1 MDRKPHL
8 AFVPL
13 FIGALLACIL
23 LAFQEFEPSWIV
35 TFITAVCIISF
46 IAGLIST
53 ASYKRAVSAAMND
66 IFRENDTTA
75 GNVITNIAIP
85 CLLFDGDGRIV
96 WTNNAFAQLYSGNDI
111 CRLIPSMDPR
121 FPNQAQSIDY
131 NGRSFQ
137 LISMPIQRIK
147 SEKRLTFQY
156 WLDRTEALHYS
167 RLYEEQMPTIGL
179 VQVDNYDDLMTHKQF
194 HRNTVLSDVEDKISD
209 FVSSID
215 GVYRRYD
222 NSKFFIVFEAKRIAD
237 LEQQRFSLLDSV
249 REIDT
254 GTGQSVT
261 LSISIGVADRVS
273 ASDEAARNA
282 MQLALGR
289 GGDQAVIKRGSNYS
303 FFGGKRQV
311 TTRNSRVKA
320 RLFAEALRQLMG
332 ASDNVFIVG
341 HAMPDM
347 DCVGA
352 ALGIMRCAKTVNRQA
367 YFVLDESNPAIQNA
381 VEIMRG
387 NPLYRDCF
395 RTPDQAAAMMRP
407 SSILMVVDTQRVSS
421 MLAPSLLDMASK
433 VVVVDHHRRAVDSI
447 QNPTLNFLE
456 AGSSSTCEMM
466 TEVIQYFDDSIR
478 PTSFECGALLAGI
491 TMDTKHFSS
500 NTGARTFEAASYLRR
515 NGADSATVKLMFQDD
530 MQTYRDRAKVVEAA
544 ITMERGIAIS
554 TCPSTMENCTL
565 IAAQAAD
572 ELVSIKGIEAAFVLA
587 EQGDVIYISGRSIG
601 EISVQLILEKLGGGG
616 HQSIAGAQLHE
627 VNMDQAINRLTN
639 SINTYLKEANEQ

>member
-1 MDRKPHL
+1 MDRNPHFS
-8 AFVPL
+8 FVPL
-13 FIGALLACIL
+13 FIAGLLACAL
-23 LAFQEFEPSWIV
+23 LGIRGFHPTWLLSLL
-35 TFITAVCIISF
+35 TAVCIISF
-46 IAGLIST
+46 LAGLIST
-53 ASYKRAVSAAMND
+53 LSYKRAVNTSMNE

-85 CLLFDGDGRIV
+85 CLLFDAEGRIV
-96 WTNNAFAQLYSGNDI
+96 WTNDAFSSMYSGNDI
-111 CRLIPSMDPR
+111 CRLIPNMDPR

-167 RLYEEQMPTIGL
+167 RLYEERMATVGL
-179 VQVDNYDDLMTHKQF
+179 VQVDNYDDLMSDRQF
-194 HRNTVLSDVEDKISD
+194 HRNSVLSEVEDKISS
-209 FVSSID
+209 FVSSI
-215 GVYRRYD
+215 GGIYRRYD
-222 NSKFFIVFEAKRIAD
+222 NSKFIFVFEAQRIAD
-237 LEQQRFSLLDSV
+237 LEQNRFTLLDSV

-254 GTGQSVT
+254 GTGQAVT
-261 LSISIGVADRVS
+261 LSISIGVADRIA

-289 GGDQAVIKRGSNYS
+289 GGDQAVIKRGSGYS

-311 TTRNSRVKA
+311 TTRNSRVKT
-320 RLFAEALRQLMG
+320 RLFAEALRQLME

-341 HAMPDM
+341 HSMPDM

-352 ALGIMRCAKTVNRQA
+352 ALAIIRCAKTLNRQA
-367 YFVLDESNPAIQNA
+367 YFVLDETNPAIETA
-381 VEIMRG
+381 VETMKA
-387 NPLYRDCF
+387 NSLYRDCF
-395 RTPDQAAAMMRP
+395 RTPEQAASMIRP
-407 SSILMVVDTQRVSS
+407 SSILMVVDTQRVTS
-421 MLAPSLLDMASK
+421 MLAPSLLEKASK
-433 VVVVDHHRRAVDSI
+433 IVVIDHHRRAVDSI

-466 TEVIQYFDDSIR
+466 TEVLQYFDDAIR
-478 PTSFECGALLAGI
+478 LTTFEAGAILAGI

-515 NGADSATVKLMFQDD
+515 SGADSATVKMMFQDD
-530 MQTYRDRAKVVEAA
+530 MQTYRDRAKVVESAV
-544 ITMERGIAIS
+544 IMEHGIAIS
-554 TCPSTMENCTL
+554 TCPQDTDHCNL

-587 EQGDVIYISGRSIG
+587 EHKDTIYISGRSMG
-601 EISVQLILEKLGGGG
+601 QISVQLILEKLGGGG
-616 HQSIAGAQLHE
+616 HQSIAGAQLHG
-627 VNMDQAINRLTN
+627 VNMDQAINRLTD
-639 SINTYLKEANEQ
+639 SINTYLKEAKE

>member
-13 FIGALLACIL
+13 FAAGLLACVL
-23 LAFQEFEPSWIV
+23 LGLRGFEPMWLL
-35 TFITAVCIISF
+35 TLLTAICIISF
-46 IAGLIST
+46 LSGLFST
-53 ASYKRAVSAAMND
+53 FAYKRAVNASMNE

-85 CLLFDGDGRIV
+85 CLLFDGEGRIV
-96 WTNNAFAQLYSGNDI
+96 WTNDAFAELYSGNDI
-111 CRLIPSMDPR
+111 CRLIPNMDPR

-179 VQVDNYDDLMTHKQF
+179 VQVDNYDDLMTHRQF
-194 HRNTVLSDVEDKISD
+194 HRNTVLAEVENKISD
-209 FVSSID
+209 FVTAID

-222 NSKFFIVFEAKRIAD
+222 NSKFFFVFEAKHITD

-261 LSISIGVADRVS
+261 LSISIGVAEHIS

-289 GGDQAVIKRGSNYS
+289 GGDQAVIKRGSGYS

-320 RLFAEALRQLMG
+320 RLFAEALRQLME

-341 HAMPDM
+341 HTMPDM

-352 ALGIMRCAKTVNRQA
+352 ALGIIRCAKTLNKPV
-367 YFVLDESNPAIQNA
+367 YFVLDETNPAIENA
-381 VEIMRG
+381 IEVMRG
-387 NPLYRDCF
+387 NSLYRDCF
-395 RTPDQAAAMMRP
+395 RTPEQAWAMLRP
-407 SSILMVVDTQRVSS
+407 SSVLMVVDTQRVTS
-421 MLAPSLLDMASK
+421 MLAPSLLDKASK
-433 VVVVDHHRRAVDSI
+433 VVVIDHHRRAVDSI

-466 TEVIQYFDDSIR
+466 TEVIQYFDDAIR
-478 PTSFECGALLAGI
+478 PTTFECGALLAGI

-544 ITMERGIAIS
+544 IIMEQGIAIS
-554 TCPSTMENCTL
+554 VCPAGTDHCTL

-572 ELVSIKGIEAAFVLA
+572 ELISIKGIEAAFVLA
-587 EQGDVIYISGRSIG
+587 EHGEIIYISGRSMG
-601 EISVQLILEKLGGGG
+601 GISVQLILEKLGGGG
-616 HQSIAGAQLHE
+616 HQSIAGAQLHG
-627 VNMDQAINRLTN
+627 VNMDQAINRLTD
-639 SINTYLKEANEQ
+639 SINTYLKEAKE

>member
-1 MDRKPHL
+1 MDKKPHL
-8 AFVPL
+8 SFVPL
-13 FIGALLACIL
+13 FIASLLACVL
-23 LAFQEFEPSWIV
+23 LGIRGFQPTWLL

-46 IAGLIST
+46 LAGIVST
-53 ASYKRAVSAAMND
+53 LSYKKAVNSSMNE

-85 CLLFDGDGRIV
+85 CLLFDAEGRIV
-96 WTNNAFAQLYSGNDI
+96 WTNDAFAELYSGNDI
-111 CRLIPSMDPR
+111 CRLIPNMDPR

-167 RLYEEQMPTIGL
+167 RLYEENMPTVGL
-179 VQVDNYDDLMTHKQF
+179 IQVDNYDDLMSDRQF
-194 HRNTVLSDVEDKISD
+194 LRNTVLSEVESKISD
-209 FVSSID
+209 FVTSIN
-215 GVYRRYD
+215 GIYRRYD
-222 NSKFFIVFEAKRIAD
+222 NSKFLFVFEAKHIAS
-237 LEQQRFSLLDSV
+237 LEQQRFSLLDAI
-249 REIDT
+249 REINT

-261 LSISIGVADRVS
+261 LSISIGAADHIS

-303 FFGGKRQV
+303 FYGGKRQV
-311 TTRNSRVKA
+311 TTRNSRVKT
-320 RLFAEALRQLMG
+320 RLFAEALRQLME

-341 HAMPDM
+341 HSMPDM

-352 ALGIMRCAKTVNRQA
+352 ALAIIRCAKTLNMPA
-367 YFVLDESNPAIQNA
+367 YFVLDETNPAIENA
-381 VEIMRG
+381 VDIMKE
-387 NPLYRDCF
+387 NSLYRDCF
-395 RTPDQAAAMMRP
+395 RTPEQAASMLRP
-407 SSILMVVDTQRVSS
+407 SSILMVVETQRVSS
-421 MLAPSLLDMASK
+421 MLAPQLLEKAGK

-466 TEVIQYFDDSIR
+466 TEVLQYFDDAIR
-478 PTSFECGALLAGI
+478 PTAFECGALLAGI

-530 MQTYRDRAKVVEAA
+530 MQTYRDRAKVVESA
-544 ITMERGIAIS
+544 IIMEQGIAIA
-554 TCPSTMENCTL
+554 TCPAGTGNCTL

-572 ELVSIKGIEAAFVLA
+572 ELVAIKGIEAAFVLA
-587 EQGDVIYISGRSIG
+587 ERGDVIYISGRSIG
-601 EISVQLILEKLGGGG
+601 QISVQLILEKLGGGG
-616 HQSIAGAQLHE
+616 HQSIAGAQLHD

-639 SINTYLKEANEQ
+639 SINTYLKEAKE

>member
-1 MDRKPHL
+1 MDKKPHL
-8 AFVPL
+8 SFVPL
-13 FIGALLACIL
+13 FIASLLACVL
-23 LAFQEFEPSWIV
+23 LGIRGFQPTWLL

-46 IAGLIST
+46 LAGIVST
-53 ASYKRAVSAAMND
+53 LSYKKAVNSSMNE

-85 CLLFDGDGRIV
+85 CLLFDAEGRIV
-96 WTNNAFAQLYSGNDI
+96 WTNDAFAELYSGNDI
-111 CRLIPSMDPR
+111 CRLIPNMDPR

-167 RLYEEQMPTIGL
+167 RLYEENMPTVGL
-179 VQVDNYDDLMTHKQF
+179 IQVDNYDDLMSDRQF
-194 HRNTVLSDVEDKISD
+194 LRNTVLSEVESKISD
-209 FVSSID
+209 FVTSIN
-215 GVYRRYD
+215 GIYRRYD
-222 NSKFFIVFEAKRIAD
+222 NSKFLFVFEAKHIAS
-237 LEQQRFSLLDSV
+237 LEQQRFSLLDAI
-249 REIDT
+249 REINT

-261 LSISIGVADRVS
+261 LSISIGAADHIS

-303 FFGGKRQV
+303 FYGGKRQV
-311 TTRNSRVKA
+311 TTRNSRVKT
-320 RLFAEALRQLMG
+320 RLFAEALRQLME

-341 HAMPDM
+341 HSMPDM

-352 ALGIMRCAKTVNRQA
+352 ALAIIRCAKTLNMPA
-367 YFVLDESNPAIQNA
+367 YFVLDETNPAIENA
-381 VEIMRG
+381 VDIMKE
-387 NPLYRDCF
+387 NSLYRDCF
-395 RTPDQAAAMMRP
+395 RTPEQAASMLRP

-421 MLAPSLLDMASK
+421 MLAPQLLEKAGK

-466 TEVIQYFDDSIR
+466 TEVLQYFDDAIR
-478 PTSFECGALLAGI
+478 PTAFECGALLAGI

-530 MQTYRDRAKVVEAA
+530 MQTYRDRAKVVESA
-544 ITMERGIAIS
+544 IIMEQGIAIA
-554 TCPSTMENCTL
+554 TCPAGTGNCTL

-572 ELVSIKGIEAAFVLA
+572 ELVAIKGIEAAFVLA
-587 EQGDVIYISGRSIG
+587 ERGDVIYISGRSIG
-601 EISVQLILEKLGGGG
+601 QISVQLILEKLGGGG
-616 HQSIAGAQLHE
+616 HQSIAGAQLHD

-639 SINTYLKEANEQ
+639 SINTYLKEAKE

>member
-1 MDRKPHL
+1 MDKKPHL
-8 AFVPL
+8 SFVPL
-13 FIGALLACIL
+13 FIASLLACVL
-23 LAFQEFEPSWIV
+23 LGIRGFQPTWLL

-46 IAGLIST
+46 LAGIVST
-53 ASYKRAVSAAMND
+53 LSYKKAVNSSMNE

-85 CLLFDGDGRIV
+85 CLLFDAEGRIV
-96 WTNNAFAQLYSGNDI
+96 WTNDAFAELYSGNDI
-111 CRLIPSMDPR
+111 CRLIPNMAPR

-167 RLYEEQMPTIGL
+167 RLYEENMPTVGL
-179 VQVDNYDDLMTHKQF
+179 IQVDNYDDLMSDRQF
-194 HRNTVLSDVEDKISD
+194 LRNTVLSEVESKISD
-209 FVSSID
+209 FVTSIN
-215 GVYRRYD
+215 GIYRRYD
-222 NSKFFIVFEAKRIAD
+222 NSKFLFVFEAKHIAS
-237 LEQQRFSLLDSV
+237 LEQQRFSLLDAI
-249 REIDT
+249 REINT

-261 LSISIGVADRVS
+261 LSISIGAADHIS

-303 FFGGKRQV
+303 FYGGKRQV
-311 TTRNSRVKA
+311 TTRNSRVKT
-320 RLFAEALRQLMG
+320 RLFAEALRQLME

-341 HAMPDM
+341 HSMPDM

-352 ALGIMRCAKTVNRQA
+352 ALAIIRCAKTLNMPA
-367 YFVLDESNPAIQNA
+367 YFVLDETNPAIENA
-381 VEIMRG
+381 VDIMKE
-387 NPLYRDCF
+387 NSLYRDCF
-395 RTPDQAAAMMRP
+395 RTPEQAASMLRP

-421 MLAPSLLDMASK
+421 MLAPHLLEKAGK

-466 TEVIQYFDDSIR
+466 TEVLQYFDDAIR
-478 PTSFECGALLAGI
+478 PTAFECGALLAGI

-530 MQTYRDRAKVVEAA
+530 MQTYRDRAKVVESA
-544 ITMERGIAIS
+544 IIMEQGIAIA
-554 TCPSTMENCTL
+554 TCPAGTGNCTL

-572 ELVSIKGIEAAFVLA
+572 ELVAIKGIEAAFVLA
-587 EQGDVIYISGRSIG
+587 ERGDVIYISGRSIG
-601 EISVQLILEKLGGGG
+601 QISVQLILEKLGGGG
-616 HQSIAGAQLHE
+616 HQSIAGAQLHD

-639 SINTYLKEANEQ
+639 SINTYLKEAKE

>member
-1 MDRKPHL
+1 MDRNPHL

-13 FIGALLACIL
+13 FIAGLLACL
-23 LAFQEFEPSWIV
+23 LLGIRGFQPAWLLSL
-35 TFITAVCIISF
+35 ITAACIISF
-46 IAGLIST
+46 LAGLIAT
-53 ASYKRAVSAAMND
+53 LSYKRAVNSSMNE

-85 CLLFDGDGRIV
+85 CLLFDTEGRIV
-96 WTNNAFAQLYSGNDI
+96 WTNDAFSSMYSGNDI
-111 CRLIPSMDPR
+111 CRLIPNMDPR

-167 RLYEEQMPTIGL
+167 RLYEENMPTIGL
-179 VQVDNYDDLMTHKQF
+179 VQVDNYDDLMTDRQF
-194 HRNTVLSDVEDKISD
+194 HRNTVLSDVEDKISS
-209 FVSSID
+209 FVSSIN

-222 NSKFFIVFEAKRIAD
+222 NSKFIFVFEAKYLAD
-237 LEQQRFSLLDSV
+237 IEQQRFALLDAV

-261 LSISIGVADRVS
+261 LSISVGVADRIA
-273 ASDEAARNA
+273 ASDESARNA

-289 GGDQAVIKRGSNYS
+289 GGDQAVIKRGSGYS

-311 TTRNSRVKA
+311 TTRNSRVKT
-320 RLFAEALRQLMG
+320 RLFAEALRQLME

-341 HAMPDM
+341 HSMPDM

-352 ALGIMRCAKTVNRQA
+352 ALAIIRCAKFLNLHA
-367 YFVLDESNPAIQNA
+367 YFVLDETNPAIETA
-381 VEIMRG
+381 VETMKE
-387 NPLYRDCF
+387 NSLYRDCF
-395 RTPDQAAAMMRP
+395 RTPEQAASMIRP
-407 SSILMVVDTQRVSS
+407 SSILMVVDTQRVTS
-421 MLAPSLLDMASK
+421 MLAPSLLEKASK
-433 VVVVDHHRRAVDSI
+433 VVVIDHHRRAVDSI

-466 TEVIQYFDDSIR
+466 TEVLQYFDDNIR
-478 PTSFECGALLAGI
+478 PTNFEAGALLAGI

-515 NGADSATVKLMFQDD
+515 NGADSATVKMMFQDD
-530 MQTYRDRAKVVEAA
+530 MQTYRDRAKVVESA
-544 ITMERGIAIS
+544 IIMEQGIAIS
-554 TCPSTMENCTL
+554 TCPPDTEHCTL

-587 EQGDVIYISGRSIG
+587 EHKDTIYISGRSMG
-601 EISVQLILEKLGGGG
+601 KISVQLILEKLGGGG

-627 VNMDQAINRLTN
+627 VNMDQAINRLTA
-639 SINTYLKEANEQ
+639 SINTYLKEAKE

>member
-1 MDRKPHL
+1 MDKKPHL

-13 FIGALLACIL
+13 FIASLLACVL
-23 LAFQEFEPSWIV
+23 LGIRGFHPTWLLSL
-35 TFITAVCIISF
+35 ITAVCIISF
-46 IAGLIST
+46 LAGLLST
-53 ASYKRAVSAAMND
+53 LSYKKAVNTSMNE

-85 CLLFDGDGRIV
+85 CLLFDGEGRIV
-96 WTNNAFAQLYSGNDI
+96 WTNDAFSALYSGNDI
-111 CRLIPSMDPR
+111 CRLIPNMDPR

-167 RLYEEQMPTIGL
+167 RLYEENMPTIGL
-179 VQVDNYDDLMTHKQF
+179 VQVDNYDDLLTDRQF
-194 HRNTVLSDVEDKISD
+194 HRNTVLSDVEDKISS
-209 FVSSID
+209 FVSAIN

-222 NSKFFIVFEAKRIAD
+222 NSKFIFVFEAKYLAD
-237 LEQQRFSLLDSV
+237 IEQQRFALLDAV

-261 LSISIGVADRVS
+261 LSISVGVADHIA
-273 ASDEAARNA
+273 ASDESARNA

-289 GGDQAVIKRGSNYS
+289 GGDQAVIKRGSGYS

-311 TTRNSRVKA
+311 TTRNSRVKT
-320 RLFAEALRQLMG
+320 RLFAEALRQLME

-341 HAMPDM
+341 HSMPDM

-352 ALGIMRCAKTVNRQA
+352 ALAIMRCAKTLNRQA
-367 YFVLDESNPAIQNA
+367 YFVLDETNPAIENA
-381 VEIMRG
+381 VETMKA
-387 NPLYRDCF
+387 NSLYRDCF
-395 RTPDQAAAMMRP
+395 RTPEQAASMLRP

-421 MLAPSLLDMASK
+421 MLAPFLLEKASK
-433 VVVVDHHRRAVDSI
+433 IVVVDHHRRAVDSI

-466 TEVIQYFDDSIR
+466 TEVLQYFDDAVR
-478 PTSFECGALLAGI
+478 PTAFECGALLAGI

-530 MQTYRDRAKVVEAA
+530 MQTYRDRAKVVESA
-544 ITMERGIAIS
+544 IIMEQGIAIAV
-554 TCPSTMENCTL
+554 CPAATEHCTL

-587 EQGDVIYISGRSIG
+587 ERGDIIYISGRSIG

-627 VNMDQAINRLTN
+627 VNMDQAINRLTA
-639 SINTYLKEANEQ
+639 SINTYLKEAKE

>member
-1 MDRKPHL
+1 MNKKPHL

-13 FIGALLACIL
+13 FIASLTACGLLAMSEFQPAWL
-23 LAFQEFEPSWIV
+23 LTLISV
-35 TFITAVCIISF
+35 VCIASF
-46 IAGLIST
+46 IAGLVYCFSYRRAIE
-53 ASYKRAVSAAMND
+53 ASMND

-75 GNVITNIAIP
+75 GNIITNIAIP
-85 CLLFDGDGRIV
+85 CLLFDGNGRIV
-96 WTNNAFAQLYSGNDI
+96 WTNDAFSELYSGNDI
-111 CRLIPSMDPR
+111 CRLIPNMDPR

-137 LISMPIQRIK
+137 LISMPVQRIK

-179 VQVDNYDDLMTHKQF
+179 VQIDNYDDLMTDRQF
-194 HRNTVLSDVEDKISD
+194 HMNTVLSDVESKISN

-222 NSKFFIVFEAKRIAD
+222 NSKFFFVFEAKHIAE
-237 LEQQRFSLLDSV
+237 LEQHRFSLLDSV

-261 LSISIGVADRVS
+261 LSISIGVSNHIS

-289 GGDQAVIKRGSNYS
+289 GGDQAVIKRGGGYS

-320 RLFAEALRQLMG
+320 RLFAEALRQLMET
-332 ASDNVFIVG
+332 SDSIFIVG
-341 HAMPDM
+341 HSMPDM
-347 DCVGA
+347 DCLGS
-352 ALGIMRCAKTVNRQA
+352 ALAVIRCAKFLNRPA
-367 YFVLDESNPAIQNA
+367 YFILDETNPTIENA
-381 VEIMRG
+381 VDTMKA
-387 NPLYRDCF
+387 NSLYRDCF
-395 RTPDQAAAMMRP
+395 RTPEQAALMMRAA
-407 SSILMVVDTQRVSS
+407 SILMVMDTQRISS
-421 MLAPSLLDMASK
+421 MLAPALIDKASR

-466 TEVIQYFDDSIR
+466 TEVIQYFDDSLR
-478 PTSFECGALLAGI
+478 PTPFECGALLAGI

-515 NGADSATVKLMFQDD
+515 NGADSTTVKMMFQDD
-530 MQTYRDRAKVVEAA
+530 MQTYRDRAKVVESA
-544 ITMERGIAIS
+544 ILMEHGIAIS
-554 TCPSTMENCTL
+554 VCPSSTEFCTL

-572 ELVSIKGIEAAFVLA
+572 ELISIKGIEAALVLA
-587 EQGDVIYISGRSIG
+587 EHGDVIYISGRSLG

-627 VNMDQAINRLTN
+627 VNMDQAINRLTD
-639 SINTYLKEANEQ
+639 SINTYLKEAKE

>member
-1 MDRKPHL
+1 MDKKPHL
-8 AFVPL
+8 SFVPL
-13 FIGALLACIL
+13 FIASLLACVL
-23 LAFQEFEPSWIV
+23 LGIRGFQPTWLL

-46 IAGLIST
+46 LAGIVST
-53 ASYKRAVSAAMND
+53 LSYKKAVNSSMNE

-85 CLLFDGDGRIV
+85 CLLFDAEGRIV
-96 WTNNAFAQLYSGNDI
+96 WTNDAFAELYSGNDI
-111 CRLIPSMDPR
+111 CRLIPNMDPR

-167 RLYEEQMPTIGL
+167 RLYEENMPTVGL
-179 VQVDNYDDLMTHKQF
+179 IQVDNYDDLMSDRQF
-194 HRNTVLSDVEDKISD
+194 LRNTVLSEVESKISD
-209 FVSSID
+209 FVTSIN
-215 GVYRRYD
+215 GIYRRYD
-222 NSKFFIVFEAKRIAD
+222 NSKFLFVFEAKHIAS
-237 LEQQRFSLLDSV
+237 LEQQRFSLLDAI
-249 REIDT
+249 REINT

-261 LSISIGVADRVS
+261 LSISIGAADHIS

-303 FFGGKRQV
+303 FYGGKRQV
-311 TTRNSRVKA
+311 TTRNSRVKT
-320 RLFAEALRQLMG
+320 RLFAEALRQLME

-341 HAMPDM
+341 HSMPDM

-352 ALGIMRCAKTVNRQA
+352 ALAIIRCAKTLNIPA
-367 YFVLDESNPAIQNA
+367 YFVLDETNPAIENA
-381 VEIMRG
+381 VDIMKE
-387 NPLYRDCF
+387 NSLYRDCF
-395 RTPDQAAAMMRP
+395 RTPEQAASMLRP

-421 MLAPSLLDMASK
+421 MLAPHLLEKAGK

-466 TEVIQYFDDSIR
+466 TEVLQYFDDAIR
-478 PTSFECGALLAGI
+478 PTAFECGALLAGI

-530 MQTYRDRAKVVEAA
+530 MQTYRDRAKVVESA
-544 ITMERGIAIS
+544 IIMEQGIAIA
-554 TCPSTMENCTL
+554 TCPAGTENCTL

-572 ELVSIKGIEAAFVLA
+572 ELVAIKGIEAAFVLA
-587 EQGDVIYISGRSIG
+587 ERGDVIYISGRSIG
-601 EISVQLILEKLGGGG
+601 QISVQLILEKLGGGG
-616 HQSIAGAQLHE
+616 HQSIAGAQLHD

-639 SINTYLKEANEQ
+639 SINTYLKEAKE